1 MCYSIDTTSGHT
13 YACDCDEFLSWFMDV
28 GFVVAFP
35 LHHELDSEEVLIK
48 DHVATLIAYDRI

>member
-1 MCYSIDTTSGHT
+1 
-13 YACDCDEFLSWFMDV
+13 MDV